1 MVFKSYNS
9 SKVVISFELFPPR
22 TDQGV
27 STLKERLTHLAS
39 LNPDFITVTYGAM
52 GSTQTN
58 TLEIASHIKNVLNI
72 EVAHH
77 LTCVGATTQNI
88 NHTLSQMLEHN
99 ISDVVALR
107 GDPPEGT
114 QGFTST
120 LNEFRYAED
129 LVNHINTAGRFSIA
143 VAGYPEKHIE
153 APNMATDI
161 DNLKR
166 KVDAGADAIITQLF
180 YNNDDYFEFV
190 NICINSGINIPIIPG
205 LMPILDVQ
213 QIQRIT
219 SMCGATIPDKLLND
233 LLKTEGNPSATHR
246 LGIDHTINQAIELKK
261 NGAPGIHFY
270 VLNQYFH
277 ISEIMTAI

>member
-9 SKVVISFELFPPR
+9 NKVAISFELFPPR

-27 STLKERLTHLAS
+27 STLKKRLTHLAG
-39 LNPDFITVTYGAM
+39 LDPDFITVTYGAM

-58 TLEIASHIKNVLNI
+58 TLEIASHIQNVLNI

-77 LTCVGATTQNI
+77 LTCVGATTQTI
-88 NHTLSQMLEHN
+88 NNTLAQMLENN
-99 ISDVVALR
+99 ISNVVALR
-107 GDPPEGT
+107 GDSPEGIQDIT
-114 QGFTST
+114 GT

-129 LVNHINTAGRFSIA
+129 LVKHINNAGRFSIA
-143 VAGYPEKHIE
+143 VAGYPEKHLE
-153 APNMATDI
+153 APNLVTDI

-180 YNNDDYFEFV
+180 YNNDHYFEFV
-190 NICINSGINIPIIPG
+190 NLCINAGINVPIIPG

-219 SMCGATIPDKLLND
+219 SMCGATIPNKLLKA

-246 LGIDHTINQAIELKK
+246 LGIEHTINQATDLKK
-261 NGAPGIHFY
+261 NGVPGIHFY

>member
-1 MVFKSYNS
+1 MVFNTYNS
-9 SKVVISFELFPPR
+9 SKVIISFELFPPR

-27 STLKERLTHLAS
+27 STLKERLAHLAG

-77 LTCVGATTQNI
+77 LTCVGATTHTI
-88 NHTLSQMLEHN
+88 NNTLTQMLENN
-99 ISDVVALR
+99 ISNVVALR

-114 QGFTST
+114 QDLSST

-129 LVNHINTAGRFSIA
+129 LVKHINAAGRFSIA

-153 APNMATDI
+153 APNMAADI

-190 NICINSGINIPIIPG
+190 NLCINSGIHVPIIPG

-219 SMCGATIPDKLLND
+219 SMCGATIPRGLLRD
-233 LLKTEGNPSATHR
+233 LLKTEGDRSATHR
-246 LGIDHTINQAIELKK
+246 LGIEHTINQATELKK